1 MHALIGED
9 DRVVTEDDASESF
22 TVEPPSPSGSFPSP
36 NAFFPKLEGLFR
48 KRHDSN
54 EGVQDAENATDFGD
68 LKARRS
74 SLPIAQHYNPDRTLI
89 YDHVKSSRE
98 GSLSVAMEQVSIFMT
113 NEGTVISFFQVC
125 QVSCKVNF
133 RTAGGQQ
140 YNQFYN
146 DWRRRPQ

>member
-113 NEGTVISFFQVC
+113 NEGTVISFFQV
-125 QVSCKVNF
+125 
-133 RTAGGQQ
+133 R
-140 YNQFYN
+140 
-146 DWRRRPQ
+146 

>member
-9 DRVVTEDDASESF
+9 DRVVTEDDAPDSC
-22 TVEPPSPSGSFPSP
+22 VEPPSPSASFRSP

-48 KRHDSN
+48 KRQDSN

-68 LKARRS
+68 LKGRRL

-113 NEGTVISFFQVC
+113 NEGTVISFFQV
-125 QVSCKVNF
+125 
-133 RTAGGQQ
+133 R
-140 YNQFYN
+140 
-146 DWRRRPQ
+146 

>member
-9 DRVVTEDDASESF
+9 DRVVTEDDAPESC
-22 TVEPPSPSGSFPSP
+22 VEPPSPSRSFPSP

-68 LKARRS
+68 LKGRRL

-113 NEGTVISFFQVC
+113 NEGTVISFFQV
-125 QVSCKVNF
+125 
-133 RTAGGQQ
+133 R
-140 YNQFYN
+140 
-146 DWRRRPQ
+146 